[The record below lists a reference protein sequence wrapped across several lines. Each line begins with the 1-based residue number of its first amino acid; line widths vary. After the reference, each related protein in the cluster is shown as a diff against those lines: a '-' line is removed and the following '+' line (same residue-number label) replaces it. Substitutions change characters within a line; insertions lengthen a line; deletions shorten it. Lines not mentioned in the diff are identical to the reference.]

1 MWFYKKAS
9 VVNTSWNMKKY
20 CRSRE
25 GIWCITDWTFKS
37 ISLSPTWFFL
47 AKLQACGF
55 NNKSLKVVQSYLSKI
70 WKEFRTWQEIFSG
83 VPQSSMLGPMLYLC
97 DLFIIMSDIDTENFA
112 YDNKSYMSAENTKS
126 FVKSLESLNVGFL
139 LSH

>member
-1 MWFYKKAS
+1 
-9 VVNTSWNMKKY
+9 
-20 CRSRE
+20 
-25 GIWCITDWTFKS
+25 
-37 ISLSPTWFFL
+37 
-47 AKLQACGF
+47 
-55 NNKSLKVVQSYLSKI
+55 
-70 WKEFRTWQEIFSG
+70 
-83 VPQSSMLGPMLYLC
+83 MLGPMLYLC